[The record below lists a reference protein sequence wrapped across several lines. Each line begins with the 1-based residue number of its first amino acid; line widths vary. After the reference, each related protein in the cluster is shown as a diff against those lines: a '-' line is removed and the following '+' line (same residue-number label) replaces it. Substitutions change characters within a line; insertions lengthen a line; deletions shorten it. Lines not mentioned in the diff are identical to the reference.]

1 MRLTKQH
8 LKRIIREEKQ
18 KLVREGGMKDLYG
31 ECQNEVYAMAQE
43 NGYVCHLCVSQAIES
58 CGMGPADMHL
68 CCQIIEDCILS
79 GMLKPGRCPEYPEV
93 TVYFPVM

>member
-1 MRLTKQH
+1 MKINR
-8 LKRIIREEKQ
+8 R
-18 KLVREGGMKDLYG
+18 KLRRTLRKVINEGRMKELYG

-43 NGYVCHLCVSQAIES
+43 NGYVCHLCVSQAVEM

-79 GMLKPGRCPEYPEV
+79 GILKPGSCPKYPEV

>member
-1 MRLTKQH
+1 MRITRNNLRRT
-8 LKRIIREEKQ
+8 IRRVIK
-18 KLVREGGMKDLYG
+18 EGRMKELYG

-43 NGYVCHLCVSQAIES
+43 NGYVCCLCVAQAVEM

-79 GMLKPGRCPEYPEV
+79 GILKPGSCPEYPEV

>member
-1 MRLTKQH
+1 MRITKRQI
-8 LKRIIREEKQ
+8 KRIIREEKH
-18 KLVREGGMKDLYG
+18 KLLREGMKELYG

-43 NGYVCHLCVSQAIES
+43 QGYVCHLCVSKAVEM

-79 GMLKPGRCPEYPEV
+79 GLLEPGSCPKYPEV